1 MSLKDKYRINELVS
15 LGSKALRKEKDGTVL
30 IKKKDG
36 KQVAPKKLSTT
47 EKLQVKEPSLHK
59 KSKISN
65 LPVDVNEKQKSFSG
79 EISDR
84 IERAKYNEEELIK
97 AIDVDV
103 DELIK
108 SGDKALPKVISKK
121 AFKRLQDLFREARI
135 NLARVQGELREQ
147 IGISTNLETQLN
159 AANERMATAVAQQEV
174 LQRELIAANERYA
187 SLLIDFQ
194 NALSKGIQEG
204 VERVSIEGQL
214 RGLQAEKET
223 LKEVV
228 ASYQDQ
234 LKTAQDQ
241 IATLNQN
248 IIQLQSE
255 VSQAQRDAIKANQ
268 AASTAASNSN
278 SGGKIICN
286 ELYKQG
292 YLPEEIWDADER
304 WGAKRF
310 ITDPKLVVGY
320 QMWARKV
327 VKFMRKNPQWTPTI
341 YFLCK
346 PWTEWMAYDIGV
358 LPKNNLRGQFTQW
371 VGRYFSY
378 FVFDMYGG
386 KRLLDKYNYK
396 LFKQSWQ

>member
-15 LGSKALRKEKDGTVL
+15 FGSKALRKEENGTVL

-36 KQVAPKKLSTT
+36 KQVAPKKLTT
-47 EKLQVKEPSLHK
+47 KEKLLIKEPSLHK

-65 LPVDVNEKQKSFSG
+65 IPVDVNEKQESFSG

-84 IERAKYNEEELIK
+84 VERAKYNEEELIK
-97 AIDVDV
+97 AIDTDV

-108 SGDKALPKVISKK
+108 KGDKALPKVISKK
-121 AFKRLQDLFREARI
+121 AFKRLQQLFKQAREELGRT
-135 NLARVQGELREQ
+135 QTELREQ
-147 IGISTNLETQLN
+147 IAISTSLETQLN
-159 AANERMATAVAQQEV
+159 AANERASAAIAQQTV
-174 LQRELIAANERYA
+174 LQRELEAANERYA

-228 ASYQDQ
+228 ASYQAQ
-234 LKTAQDQ
+234 LKPAQDQ

-248 IIQLQSE
+248 IIQLQTE

-268 AASTAASNSN
+268 AASTAASN

-327 VKFMRKNPQWTPTI
+327 VKFMRKNPQWTPVI

-346 PWTEWMAYDIGV
+346 PWTEWMAYDIGI

-378 FVFDMYGG
+378 WVFDMYGG

>member
-15 LGSKALRKEKDGTVL
+15 FGSKALRKEKDGTVL

-36 KQVAPKKLSTT
+36 KEVAPKKLTT
-47 EKLQVKEPSLHK
+47 SEKLLVKEPSLHK

-65 LPVDVNEKQKSFSG
+65 IPLDVNEKQESFSG

-84 IERAKYNEEELIK
+84 VERAKYNEEELIK
-97 AIDVDV
+97 AIDTDV

-108 SGDKALPKVISKK
+108 KGDKALPKVISKK
-121 AFKRLQDLFREARI
+121 AFKRLQELFKQAREELGRT
-135 NLARVQGELREQ
+135 QTELREQ
-147 IGISTNLETQLN
+147 IAISTSLETQLN
-159 AANERMATAVAQQEV
+159 AANERASSAIAQQTV
-174 LQRELIAANERYA
+174 LQKELEAANERYA

-248 IIQLQSE
+248 IIQLQTE

-268 AASTAASNSN
+268 AASTAASQGK
-278 SGGKIICN
+278 GGKIICN
-286 ELYKQG
+286 ELYQQG
-292 YLPEEIWDADER
+292 YLPAEIWDADER
-304 WGAKRF
+304 WGEKRF
-310 ITDPKLVVGY
+310 VTDPKLVVGY

-327 VKFMRKNPQWTPTI
+327 VKFMRRNPQWTPTI

-371 VGRYFSY
+371 AGRYFSY
-378 FVFDMYGG
+378 WVFDMYGG

-396 LFKQSWQ
+396 LFKESWQ

>member
-15 LGSKALRKEKDGTVL
+15 FGSKALRKEKDGTVL

-36 KQVAPKKLSTT
+36 KEVAPKKLTT
-47 EKLQVKEPSLHK
+47 SEKLLVKEPSLHK

-65 LPVDVNEKQKSFSG
+65 IPVDVNEKQESFSG

-84 IERAKYNEEELIK
+84 VERAKYNEEELIK
-97 AIDVDV
+97 AIDTDV

-108 SGDKALPKVISKK
+108 KGDKALPKVISKK
-121 AFKRLQDLFREARI
+121 AFKRLQELFKQAREELGRT
-135 NLARVQGELREQ
+135 QTELREQ
-147 IGISTNLETQLN
+147 IAISTSLETQLN
-159 AANERMATAVAQQEV
+159 AANERASSAIAQQTV
-174 LQRELIAANERYA
+174 LQKELEAANERYA

-248 IIQLQSE
+248 IIQLQTE

-268 AASTAASNSN
+268 AASTAASKK
-278 SGGKIICN
+278 GGKIICN
-286 ELYKQG
+286 ELYQQG
-292 YLPEEIWDADER
+292 YLPAEIWDADER
-304 WGAKRF
+304 WGEKRF
-310 ITDPKLVVGY
+310 VTDPKLVVGY

-327 VKFMRKNPQWTPTI
+327 VKFMRRNPQWTPTI

-371 VGRYFSY
+371 AGRYFSY
-378 FVFDMYGG
+378 WVFDMYGG

-396 LFKQSWQ
+396 LFKESWQ

>member
-15 LGSKALRKEKDGTVL
+15 FGSKALRKEENGTVL

-36 KQVAPKKLSTT
+36 KQVAPKKLTT
-47 EKLQVKEPSLHK
+47 KEKLLIKEPSLHK

-65 LPVDVNEKQKSFSG
+65 IPVDVNEKQESFSG

-84 IERAKYNEEELIK
+84 VERAKYNEEELIK
-97 AIDVDV
+97 AIDTDV

-108 SGDKALPKVISKK
+108 KGDKALPKVISKK
-121 AFKRLQDLFREARI
+121 AFKRLQQLFKQAREELGRT
-135 NLARVQGELREQ
+135 QTELREQ
-147 IGISTNLETQLN
+147 IAISTSLETQLN
-159 AANERMATAVAQQEV
+159 AANERASAAIAQQTV
-174 LQRELIAANERYA
+174 LQRELEAANERYA

-248 IIQLQSE
+248 IIQLQTE

-268 AASTAASNSN
+268 AASTAASN

-327 VKFMRKNPQWTPTI
+327 VKFMRKNPQWTPVI

-346 PWTEWMAYDIGV
+346 PWTEWMAYDIGI

-378 FVFDMYGG
+378 WVFDMYGG

-396 LFKQSWQ
+396 LFKQSWL

>member
-15 LGSKALRKEKDGTVL
+15 FGSKALRKEKDGTVL

-36 KQVAPKKLSTT
+36 KEVAPKKLTT
-47 EKLQVKEPSLHK
+47 PERLLVKEPSLHK

-65 LPVDVNEKQKSFSG
+65 IPVDVNEKQESFSG

-84 IERAKYNEEELIK
+84 VERAKYNEEELIK
-97 AIDVDV
+97 AIDTDV

-108 SGDKALPKVISKK
+108 KGDKALPKVISKK
-121 AFKRLQDLFREARI
+121 AFKRLQELFKQAREELGRT
-135 NLARVQGELREQ
+135 QTELREQ
-147 IGISTNLETQLN
+147 IAISTSLETQLN
-159 AANERMATAVAQQEV
+159 AANERASSAIAQQTV
-174 LQRELIAANERYA
+174 LQRELEAANERYA

-248 IIQLQSE
+248 IIQLQTE

-268 AASTAASNSN
+268 AASTAASKK
-278 SGGKIICN
+278 GGKIICN
-286 ELYKQG
+286 ELYQQG
-292 YLPEEIWDADER
+292 YLPAEIWDADER
-304 WGAKRF
+304 WGEKRF
-310 ITDPKLVVGY
+310 VTDPKLVVGY

-327 VKFMRKNPQWTPTI
+327 VKFMRRNPQWTPTI

-371 VGRYFSY
+371 AGRYFSY
-378 FVFDMYGG
+378 WVFDMYGG

-396 LFKQSWQ
+396 LFKESWQ

>member
-15 LGSKALRKEKDGTVL
+15 FGSKALRKEKDGTVL

-36 KQVAPKKLSTT
+36 KEVAPKKLTT
-47 EKLQVKEPSLHK
+47 SEKLLVKEPSLHK

-65 LPVDVNEKQKSFSG
+65 IPVDVNEKQESFSG

-84 IERAKYNEEELIK
+84 VERAKYNEEELIK
-97 AIDVDV
+97 AIDTDV

-108 SGDKALPKVISKK
+108 KGDKALPKVISKK
-121 AFKRLQDLFREARI
+121 AFKRLQELFKQAREELGRT
-135 NLARVQGELREQ
+135 QTELREQ
-147 IGISTNLETQLN
+147 IAISTSLETQLN
-159 AANERMATAVAQQEV
+159 AANERASSAIAQQTV
-174 LQRELIAANERYA
+174 LQKELEAANERYA

-194 NALSKGIQEG
+194 NALFKGIQEG
-204 VERVSIEGQL
+204 VESVSIEGQI

-248 IIQLQSE
+248 IIQLQTE

-268 AASTAASNSN
+268 AASTAASKK
-278 SGGKIICN
+278 GGKIICN
-286 ELYKQG
+286 ELYQQG
-292 YLPEEIWDADER
+292 YLPAEIWDADER
-304 WGAKRF
+304 WGEKRF
-310 ITDPKLVVGY
+310 VTDPKLVVGY

-327 VKFMRKNPQWTPTI
+327 VKFMRRNPQWTPTI

-371 VGRYFSY
+371 AGRYFSY
-378 FVFDMYGG
+378 WVFDMYGG

-396 LFKQSWQ
+396 LFKESWQ

>member
-1 MSLKDKYRINELVS
+1 M
-15 LGSKALRKEKDGTVL
+15 
-30 IKKKDG
+30 
-36 KQVAPKKLSTT
+36 
-47 EKLQVKEPSLHK
+47 
-59 KSKISN
+59 
-65 LPVDVNEKQKSFSG
+65 
-79 EISDR
+79 
-84 IERAKYNEEELIK
+84 
-97 AIDVDV
+97 
-103 DELIK
+103 
-108 SGDKALPKVISKK
+108 
-121 AFKRLQDLFREARI
+121 
-135 NLARVQGELREQ
+135 
-147 IGISTNLETQLN
+147 
-159 AANERMATAVAQQEV
+159 
-174 LQRELIAANERYA
+174 
-187 SLLIDFQ
+187 
-194 NALSKGIQEG
+194 
-204 VERVSIEGQL
+204 
-214 RGLQAEKET
+214 
-223 LKEVV
+223 
-228 ASYQDQ
+228 
-234 LKTAQDQ
+234 KTAQDQ

-248 IIQLQSE
+248 IIQLQTE

-268 AASTAASNSN
+268 AASTAASN

-327 VKFMRKNPQWTPTI
+327 VKFMRKNPQWTPVI

-346 PWTEWMAYDIGV
+346 PWTEWMAYDIGI

-378 FVFDMYGG
+378 WVFDMYGG

>member
-15 LGSKALRKEKDGTVL
+15 FGSKALRKEKDGTVL

-36 KQVAPKKLSTT
+36 KEVAPKKLTT
-47 EKLQVKEPSLHK
+47 SERLLVKEPSLHK

-65 LPVDVNEKQKSFSG
+65 IPVDVNEKQESFSG

-84 IERAKYNEEELIK
+84 VERAKYNEEELIK
-97 AIDVDV
+97 AIDTDV

-108 SGDKALPKVISKK
+108 KGDKALPKVISKK
-121 AFKRLQDLFREARI
+121 AFKRLQELFKQAREELGRT
-135 NLARVQGELREQ
+135 QTELREQ
-147 IGISTNLETQLN
+147 IAISTSLETQLN
-159 AANERMATAVAQQEV
+159 AANERASSAIAQQTV
-174 LQRELIAANERYA
+174 LQKELEAANERYA

-248 IIQLQSE
+248 IIQLQTE

-268 AASTAASNSN
+268 AASTAASKK
-278 SGGKIICN
+278 GGKIICN
-286 ELYKQG
+286 ELYQQG
-292 YLPEEIWDADER
+292 YLPAEIWDADER
-304 WGAKRF
+304 WGEKRF
-310 ITDPKLVVGY
+310 VTDPKLVVGY

-327 VKFMRKNPQWTPTI
+327 VKFMRRNPQWTPTI

-371 VGRYFSY
+371 AGRYFSY
-378 FVFDMYGG
+378 WVFDMYGG

-396 LFKQSWQ
+396 LFKESWQ

>member
-15 LGSKALRKEKDGTVL
+15 FGSKALRKEENGTVL

-36 KQVAPKKLSTT
+36 KQVAPKKLTT
-47 EKLQVKEPSLHK
+47 KEKLLIKEPSLHK

-65 LPVDVNEKQKSFSG
+65 IPVDVNEKQESFSG

-84 IERAKYNEEELIK
+84 VERAKYNEEELIK
-97 AIDVDV
+97 AIDTDV

-108 SGDKALPKVISKK
+108 KGDKALPKVISKK
-121 AFKRLQDLFREARI
+121 AFKRLQQLFKQAREELGRT
-135 NLARVQGELREQ
+135 QTELREQ
-147 IGISTNLETQLN
+147 IAISTSLETQLN
-159 AANERMATAVAQQEV
+159 AANERASAAIAQQTV
-174 LQRELIAANERYA
+174 LQRELEAANERYA

-248 IIQLQSE
+248 IIQLQTE

-268 AASTAASNSN
+268 AASTAASN

-327 VKFMRKNPQWTPTI
+327 VKFMRKNPQWTPVI

-346 PWTEWMAYDIGV
+346 PWTEWMAYDIGI

-378 FVFDMYGG
+378 WVFDMYGG